1 MLSETAHL
9 LYGSDYCSLLDYSPA
24 AAAAVAVLSSTFAAV
39 AAAEHSFFPIELECE
54 RKQVCVCVRV

>member
-9 LYGSDYCSLLDYSPA
+9 LYGSDYCSLLDYSP
-24 AAAAVAVLSSTFAAV
+24 AVAVLSSTFAAV

-54 RKQVCVCVRV
+54 RKQVCVCVYVRV